1 MSRDLTDNEQLK
13 RICEDLLAN
22 VASTQGNQQ
31 WIDNVLSGMNDI
43 ANMSREAFIDPAFQL
58 SLWESEAV
66 TTTGSGSV
74 K

>member
-31 WIDNVLSGMNDI
+31 WVDNVLSGMNDI
-43 ANMSREAFIDPAFQL
+43 ANMSREAFIAPAFQL